1 VPTVT
6 ITDNTSGDFTG
17 VEDAKINDGNAVNY
31 GSAND
36 IEISGAEWRTVIRF
50 TGLSNI
56 PSNATV
62 TAVTLR
68 LNFTYAPD
76 PGTVAIHRLLRNWV
90 ESEVTRD
97 VYSTGNNWQ
106 IPNAKGDLDRV
117 ASASGSISCSSGTGW
132 KEFSASGLI
141 DDVQGWVD
149 GNLTNNG
156 WLLLCTTAI
165 YFACH
170 SSEASDGTRP
180 ELVVTY
186 TVPGGST
193 IQSLLATITRNIPG

>member
-1 VPTVT
+1 MPTVT

-17 VEDAKINDGNAVNY
+17 VEDAKIEGPNPVNY
-31 GSAND
+31 GSSTD
-36 IEISGAEWRTVIRF
+36 LEISGFEWRTVIRF

-68 LNFTYAPD
+68 LNFTYAETPA
-76 PGTVAIHRLLRNWV
+76 TVVAHRLLRNWV
-90 ESEVTRD
+90 ESEVTSA

-106 IPNAKGDLDRV
+106 LTSASGDLDRV
-117 ASASGSISCSSGTGW
+117 ATASGSFSYGTGLGW
-132 KEFSASGLI
+132 KEFSSSGLI
-141 DDVQGWVD
+141 SDVQNWVD
-149 GNLTNNG
+149 GTYQNDG
-156 WLLLCTTAI
+156 WLLLCSTGTYLVAN
-165 YFACH
+165 

-186 TVPGGST
+186 TVGGGLPS
-193 IQSLLATITRNIPG
+193 IAWITA

>member
-1 VPTVT
+1 MPTVT

-17 VEDAKINDGNAVNY
+17 VEDAKITDNDAVNY
-31 GSAND
+31 GSANN

-68 LNFTYAPD
+68 LNFTYAETPA
-76 PGTVAIHRLLRNWV
+76 TVVAHRLLRNWV

-106 IPNAKGDLDRV
+106 IPNAKGELDRV
-117 ASASGSISCSSGTGW
+117 ATASGSFSYGTGLGW
-132 KEFSASGLI
+132 KEFSSSGLI
-141 DDVQGWVD
+141 SDVQNWVD
-149 GNLTNNG
+149 GTYQNNG
-156 WLLLCTTAI
+156 WLLLCTTSI
-165 YFACH
+165 YLVAN

-186 TVPGGST
+186 TVGGGLPS
-193 IQSLLATITRNIPG
+193 IAWITA

>member
-17 VEDAKINDGNAVNY
+17 VEDAKIEDNVNVNY
-31 GSAND
+31 GSGTD
-36 IEISGAEWRTVIRF
+36 LEISHSEWRSIIRF

-68 LNFTYAPD
+68 LNFTYAETPA
-76 PGTVAIHRLLRNWV
+76 TVVAHRLLRNWV
-90 ESEVTRD
+90 ESEVTGT

-117 ASASGSISCSSGTGW
+117 GTASGSFSYGTGLGW
-132 KEFSASGLI
+132 KEFSSSGLVS
-141 DDVQGWVD
+141 DVQNWVD
-149 GNLTNNG
+149 GTYQNDG
-156 WLLLCTTAI
+156 WLLLCTTSTYTTAN
-165 YFACH
+165 

-180 ELVVTY
+180 ELIVTY
-186 TVPGGST
+186 TVGGGLPS
-193 IQSLLATITRNIPG
+193 IAWITA